1 MPDIPEIAPLDL
13 ARALESGA
21 PLQVLDI
28 RAPHAVAGGAIA
40 VPAPARFL
48 HVPGS
53 RLFAGGDPAAS
64 GLDPGVPVTVVCG
77 HGNSS
82 RQVTAWLAAQ
92 GFDAR
97 SLNGGMAAWGRAALP
112 RPVPAPAGFDALVQF
127 DRLGKGALGYL
138 LISGGE
144 AVVIDPPRV
153 ADLIEAEAERAG
165 AVIVAVMDTHTHADY
180 LTGGPAL
187 AGRLGVPYHL
197 HAADAVSPFDGRPG
211 RVTFAPYGEGDT
223 VRVGRGTLRAIHTPG
238 HTLGSVTLLA
248 GDTAF
253 TGDFVFVRS
262 VGRPDLAGK
271 AGEWVEDLWHSLERA
286 RREWPANLVIR
297 PGHYASDDER
307 AADRSVGGRWGELL
321 GANEALAIRDAVT
334 FREWVRAR
342 TREAPEAY
350 RVIKTVNLGLARVS
364 DAQADELEGGK
375 SECAA

>member
-1 MPDIPEIAPLDL
+1 MPDAPEIAPLDL
-13 ARALESGA
+13 ALALESGA

-28 RAPHAVAGGAIA
+28 RAPHAVAGGTIA
-40 VPAPARFL
+40 VPPSARFL
-48 HVPGS
+48 AMPGS

-153 ADLIEAEAERAG
+153 ADLIEQAAERAG
-165 AVIVAVMDTHTHADY
+165 AAIVAVMDTHTHADY

-187 AGRLGVPYHL
+187 ATRLGVPYHL
-197 HAADAVSPFDGRPG
+197 HAADGVSPFDGRPG

-223 VRVGRGTLRAIHTPG
+223 VRLGRETLGVIHTPG
-238 HTLGSVTLLA
+238 HTLGSVTLVA

-271 AGEWVEDLWHSLERA
+271 AGAWVEDLWRSLERV
-286 RREWPANLVIR
+286 RREWPADLIIR
-297 PGHYASDDER
+297 PAHYATDDER

-321 GANEALAIRDAVT
+321 AANEALAIRDAAA
-334 FREWVRAR
+334 FREWVRTR

-350 RVIKTVNLGLARVS
+350 RIIKTVNLGLARVS

-375 SECAA
+375 NECAA

>member
-1 MPDIPEIAPLDL
+1 MSDVPEIAALDL
-13 ARALESGA
+13 ARALEDGA

-64 GLDPGVPVTVVCG
+64 GLDPDVPVAVVCG

-82 RQVTAWLAAQ
+82 RQVTAWLATQ

-97 SLNGGMAAWGRAALP
+97 SLNGGMAAWTRAALP
-112 RPVPAPAGFDALVQF
+112 RPLPAPAGFDALVQF

-138 LISGGE
+138 LISDGA

-153 ADLIEAEAERAG
+153 VDLIEQEAECAG
-165 AVIVAVMDTHTHADY
+165 ATIVAVMDTHTHADY

-187 AGRLGVPYHL
+187 AVRLGVPYHL
-197 HAADAVSPFDGRPG
+197 HSADAVSPFDGRPG

-223 VRVGRGTLRAIHTPG
+223 VRVGREMLRVIHTPG
-238 HTLGSVTLLA
+238 HTLGSVTLVA

-253 TGDFVFVRS
+253 SGDFVFVRS

-271 AGEWVEDLWHSLERA
+271 ASEWVEDLWRSLERA
-286 RREWPANLVIR
+286 RREWPADLIIR
-297 PGHYASDDER
+297 PAHYAADQER
-307 AADRSVGGRWGELL
+307 APDRSVGGRWGDLL
-321 GANEALAIRDAVT
+321 EANEALAIRGAAA
-334 FREWVRAR
+334 FREWLRAR
-342 TREAPEAY
+342 TREAPDAY
-350 RVIKTVNLGLARVS
+350 RIIKTVNLGLAQVS
-364 DAQADELEGGK
+364 DAQADGLEGGK
-375 SECAA
+375 NECAA